1 MEQPICQLEYAAG
14 RRKVCPGDTCSFW
27 VDDHCVVS
35 PLLSDLGSNPELV
48 ELLTD
53 IRTGLAQRD
62 PHHALRVFHPPGLV

>member
-14 RRKVCPGDTCSFW
+14 RRKVCPGDTCCFW
-27 VDDHCVVS
+27 VDDHCVIT
-35 PLLSDLGSNPELV
+35 PLWSDLGSNPALV

-53 IRTGLAQRD
+53 MRADLEQRD